1 MLKKLKIKFVCIN
14 MTIITLM
21 LVFILCMVVQFT
33 KQGMEQDNIRMM
45 EQMASNPLYLIKP
58 TDNIDI
64 RLPYFSV
71 RLDHNGA
78 FMESLSSYYDTS
90 DHEFLNEVVHVSN
103 GIQER
108 VGVIPEYDLRFMRI
122 MTPTDRFMIFVD
134 ISNELTTIDHLTQTC
149 IAIGIFSFFVFLGI
163 SVFFANW
170 AVKPVDRAWTQQKQ
184 FIADASHE
192 LKTPLTV
199 ILTNTE
205 MLQTSDYNT
214 ETRTHFTDNIQTMAK
229 HMRSLVEGLLE
240 LSRIDNGSIKAVM
253 SNLDF
258 SSIVENA
265 ICIFEPLYFENG
277 LILEDEIVSDIAL
290 KGSEEHLKQ
299 VLEILLDNALKYADS
314 QTLVQVTLKKLE
326 KKHILSKNCQYCLLT
341 VTSRGDTIS
350 SEDLK
355 NIFKRFYRADKSRN
369 RDGSYGLGLSIA
381 ESIVTEHR
389 GKIWAE
395 SHDGINTFYVK
406 LPIRSLN
413 R

>member
-14 MTIITLM
+14 MTIITFM

-45 EQMASNPLYLIKP
+45 EQMAANPLYLIKP

-71 RLDHNGA
+71 RLDHNGT

-90 DHEFLNEVVHVSN
+90 DHEFLNEVIVVSN
-103 GIQER
+103 RIQEKT
-108 VGVIPEYDLRFMRI
+108 GVIPEYDLRFMRVI
-122 MTPTDRFMIFVD
+122 TPTDQFMIFVD
-134 ISNELTTIDHLTQTC
+134 ISNEVTTIDHLTQTC

-163 SVFFANW
+163 SIFFANW
-170 AVKPVDRAWTQQKQ
+170 AVKPVDQAWTQQKQ

-199 ILTNTE
+199 ILTNAE

-214 ETRTHFTDNIQTMAK
+214 EARAYFSENIQTMAN

-240 LSRIDNGSIKAVM
+240 LSRIDNDSIKASM
-253 SNLDF
+253 SELNF
-258 SSIVENA
+258 SSTVENA
-265 ICIFEPLYFENG
+265 ICIFEPLYFEND
-277 LILEDEIVSDIAL
+277 LILEENIEPDIQL
-290 KGSEEHLKQ
+290 KGSEDHLKQ
-299 VLEILLDNALKYADS
+299 VLNVLLDNALKYAIP
-314 QTLVQVTLKKLE
+314 QTKVQIKLE
-326 KKHILSKNCQYCLLT
+326 KLENVRGFHKRHHYCLLS
-341 VTSRGDTIS
+341 VTSKGDTIS
-350 SEDLK
+350 AEDLK

-395 SHDGINTFYVK
+395 SHDGVNTFYVK
-406 LPIRSLN
+406 LPTK
-413 R
+413 

>member
-90 DHEFLNEVVHVSN
+90 DHEFLNEVIHVSD
-103 GIQER
+103 GIPER
-108 VGVIPEYDLRFMRI
+108 IGVIPEYDLRFMRV
-122 MTPTDRFMIFVD
+122 MTPTDQFVIFVD
-134 ISNELTTIDHLTQTC
+134 ISNEVTTIDHLTETC

-163 SVFFANW
+163 SIFFANW
-170 AVKPVDRAWTQQKQ
+170 AVKPVDLAWTQQKQ

-199 ILTNTE
+199 ILTNAE
-205 MLQTSDYNT
+205 MLQTTDYNVAA
-214 ETRTHFTDNIQTMAK
+214 RSHFTENIQTMAN

-240 LSRIDNGSIKAVM
+240 LSRIDNGAVKAVATV
-253 SNLDF
+253 LDF
-258 SSIVENA
+258 SSIVEHA
-265 ICIFEPLYFENG
+265 VCIFEPLYFENS
-277 LILEDEIVSDIAL
+277 LMLEENIAPGIEL
-290 KGSEEHLKQ
+290 KGSEDHLKQ
-299 VLEILLDNALKYADS
+299 ILDVLLDNALKYADP
-314 QTLVQVTLKKLE
+314 QTTVQIKLE
-326 KKHILSKNCQYCLLT
+326 TLENKHRLQKRCHYCLLS
-341 VTSRGDTIS
+341 VASRGDTIS

-355 NIFKRFYRADKSRN
+355 NIFKRFYRADKSRS

-381 ESIVTEHR
+381 ESIVTEHH

-395 SHDGINTFYVK
+395 SQNGVNTFYVK
-406 LPIRSLN
+406 LPAK
-413 R
+413 